1 MTGLLSW
8 LYQVLFNAH
17 ARQRAKTLRKRF
29 ALDDSVRLNYPEN
42 IFLHGNIH
50 IGINTYINGA
60 RITSGPDSKVII
72 GQWCAIGHNVNI
84 LAWSHDPAKATGNEK
99 ERPAVQK
106 DILIGDHVWIGTNVL
121 IREGVSLGSGCIV
134 GANSVVTKSFPPNSV
149 LGGCP
154 ARLIRTLDKS

>member
-1 MTGLLSW
+1 MNVLAYIYRLLFAA
-8 LYQVLFNAH
+8 YI
-17 ARQRAKTLRKRF
+17 RQRETELRHKF
-29 ALDDSVRLNYPEN
+29 KIDPTVRLNYPEN

-50 IGINTYINGA
+50 IGENTYINGA

-134 GANSVVTKSFPPNSV
+134 GANSVVTRSFPPNSV